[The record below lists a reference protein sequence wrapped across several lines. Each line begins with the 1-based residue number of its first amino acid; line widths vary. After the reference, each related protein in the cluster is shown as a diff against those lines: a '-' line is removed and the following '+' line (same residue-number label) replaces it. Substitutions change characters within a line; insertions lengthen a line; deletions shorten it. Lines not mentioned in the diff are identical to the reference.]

1 MSKNAAPWVRGRGLE
16 RLLAQE
22 TNVSDLI
29 QFLSDRDPSP
39 WAELVGFVPDAV
51 TREALADNHADQLLT
66 SDSKTAVVAVKLG
79 HLMTVEQQEKYEALA
94 SRPDLYMAALTA
106 DKVRLASDS
115 DRWGFLSLSDL
126 VSCWEKASDELARLL
141 ASEAARVLQG
151 WDRMISGV
159 FDTRSAEGWTSLS
172 ALTQKFLARVVT
184 RRVAQDLRV
193 RGRLASAGVT
203 SGGGLPLV
211 QGWTPMGLR

>member
-1 MSKNAAPWVRGRGLE
+1 
-16 RLLAQE
+16 
-22 TNVSDLI
+22 
-29 QFLSDRDPSP
+29 
-39 WAELVGFVPDAV
+39 
-51 TREALADNHADQLLT
+51 
-66 SDSKTAVVAVKLG
+66 
-79 HLMTVEQQEKYEALA
+79 
-94 SRPDLYMAALTA
+94 MAALTA

-172 ALTQKFLARVVT
+172 ALTQKFLAQVVA
-184 RRVAQDLRV
+184 RRVAQDLRISASEGDWHRQASRAEAACLWS
-193 RGRLASAGVT
+193 RGGPR
-203 SGGGLPLV
+203 
-211 QGWTPMGLR
+211 